1 MRWPPTFRDLPVLE
15 TPRLRLRRFGP
26 GDAAA
31 VFNLV
36 SDLAVAKWTARIPHP
51 YERAMTDDW
60 LRDTDRRMADGKG
73 IAFAI
78 ETRAAGE
85 LIGSAGLDFE
95 TAPGLAEIGYYLGRA
110 HWGRGF
116 MSEAA
121 EALLRFGFETLNL
134 AAVRGEVMPDN
145 AASLSVLDKMGF
157 DRLGRD
163 EVDAPARGGRIPV
176 EVRLLTADTWRERN
190 G

>member
-1 MRWPPTFRDLPVLE
+1 VRWPPTFRDLPVLE

-51 YERAMTDDW
+51 YERVMTDEW
-60 LRDTDRRMADGKG
+60 LRDTDRRMADGNG